1 MDMLEWFN
9 NLNPTVQAAI
19 ITGGC
24 AVVAALIRF
33 IGLWIKKKGDN
44 KPNMSK
50 NIKQENSGN
59 NGVQIGEQKQDGKS
73 NVLNN
78 YYNCSIQSTSFDE
91 THEKFVQ
98 EQIEKYMEEH
108 ESTDDDI
115 AKLFA
120 GESTDKSDK
129 KYLNKQKKGTF
140 TFDYS
145 NNNGEYTI
153 SSGDS
158 AFITKW
164 SKASDISIYAYKDAL
179 GVNGAIARVKT
190 PQEWPRVIDES
201 FDFSSRTRTPNIGD
215 IIIWRNSNG
224 NYAATKII
232 DIKDDTR
239 GADHDELT
247 CEYIIYSNVRS
258 NNIVKEELLN
268 TTGGHTVIIDDEK
281 YIAERIVEEHNKE
294 IEKVLKEI

>member
-1 MDMLEWFN
+1 MDMLEWFS

-24 AVVAALIRF
+24 TIVGALISF
-33 IGLWIKKKGDN
+33 VGLWIKKKGDN
-44 KPNMSK
+44 KPNMSR

-78 YYNCSIQSTSFDE
+78 YYNCNIQSPSFDE

-108 ESTDDDI
+108 VVTDEDI
-115 AKLFA
+115 DKLFIDTPLTA
-120 GESTDKSDK
+120 S
-129 KYLNKQKKGTF
+129 YLNQQRKGVF

-153 SSGDS
+153 GSGMF
-158 AFITKW
+158 AFVTKW
-164 SKASDISIYAYKDAL
+164 SKASDKSIHAYKDSL
-179 GVNGAIARVKT
+179 GIGGAIARIKA
-190 PQEWPRVIDES
+190 PKEWPTIIDDG
-201 FDFSSRTRTPNIGD
+201 FDFSSRTRTPEIND
-215 IIIWRNSNG
+215 VIIWKNSHG
-224 NYAATKII
+224 KYAATRVLS
-232 DIKDDTR
+232 IKDDTR

-247 CEYIIYSNVRS
+247 CEYIIY
-258 NNIVKEELLN
+258 K
-268 TTGGHTVIIDDEK
+268 
-281 YIAERIVEEHNKE
+281 
-294 IEKVLKEI
+294 

>member
-1 MDMLEWFN
+1 MFDLFN
-9 NLNPTVQAAI
+9 NLEPTVQAAI
-19 ITGGC
+19 ITGSCTVIG
-24 AVVAALIRF
+24 AF
-33 IGLWIKKKGDN
+33 IGLIGHIIKKKGDN
-44 KPNMSK
+44 KPNVSK
-50 NIKQENSGN
+50 KVKQKNSGN
-59 NGVQIGEQKQDGKS
+59 NAVQTSEQNQGGKG

-91 THEKFVQ
+91 THKKFVQ
-98 EQIEKYMEEH
+98 EQIEKYIEEH

-120 GESTDKSDK
+120 GESTDISDK
-129 KYLNKQKKGTF
+129 KYLSKQKKGTF

-153 SSGDS
+153 GSGDS

-164 SKASDISIYAYKDAL
+164 SKASDISIHAYKDAL

-190 PQEWPRVIDES
+190 PQEWPRAIDES

-258 NNIVKEELLN
+258 SNIVKEEILN
-268 TTGGHTVIIDDEK
+268 VAGGHTVIIDDEK